1 MRRIDKGKLYPGKW
15 LSFLLAVVGQLGGF
29 SALTDA
35 VLSTMQR
42 DGIRWSEVAHAEQ
55 GASSPYLAP
64 FVPTPQ
70 EVVDRML
77 ELAEL
82 RKGDVLYDLGSGDGR
97 IVVSAAAKY
106 GVKAIGFEIDP
117 VLVKESREAIQ
128 RAGLDHLAEIR
139 EQDIRTVNLFPA
151 TVLTLYLYPAANL
164 RLRSA
169 ILSQMKPG
177 SRVVSH
183 DFAMGDWKPERV
195 ERITDSMGL
204 SRTIYRWRIA
214 EPSSSP
220 ER

>member
-1 MRRIDKGKLYPGKW
+1 MSRIDKGKLYLGKR
-15 LSFLLAVVGQLGGF
+15 LSFLLVVVGQLGGF
-29 SALTDA
+29 SALTDS
-35 VLSTMQR
+35 VLAPLQR
-42 DGIRWSEVAHAEQ
+42 DEIRWKEVAHAEQ
-55 GASSPYLAP
+55 RESSPFLAP

-70 EVVDRML
+70 DVVDRML

-97 IVVSAAAKY
+97 IVVSAAVKY

-117 VLVKESREAIQ
+117 VLVKESREAIR

-139 EQDIRTVNLFPA
+139 EQDIRTVDFSPA
-151 TVLTLYLYPAANL
+151 TVLSLYLYPAANL

-169 ILSQMKPG
+169 ILSQMQPG
-177 SRVVSH
+177 SRVLSH

-214 EPSSSP
+214 EPSSST